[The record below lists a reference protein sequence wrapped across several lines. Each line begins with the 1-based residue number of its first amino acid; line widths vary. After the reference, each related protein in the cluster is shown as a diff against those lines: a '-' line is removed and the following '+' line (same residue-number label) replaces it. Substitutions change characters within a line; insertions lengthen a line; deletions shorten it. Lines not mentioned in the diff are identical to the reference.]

1 MYKVLVIEDEDCV
14 RSNVRDIL
22 ELSDFEPIA
31 ARNGVEGV
39 EMAFRHQPDLII
51 CDVMMPELDGHGVL
65 KRLREEEKTATTPFI
80 FLTARADRTDLRQGM
95 QLGADDYLTK
105 PFTPEELIESVTV
118 RLDKQASVR
127 AQSQEQ
133 MDALRNNLLKALPH
147 EFNTPLNGIIGF
159 ASLLKIESDV
169 IEPDEI
175 REIAEALEHSGR
187 RLHRLVQNYLFYAQL
202 EMIAGDRD
210 KLKPLKEQDAS
221 CSLQS
226 IVPEVAREIASEAER
241 EADLCL
247 ELPEAMVPM
256 GKSYFRKLVQESI
269 DNAFKF
275 SQPGTPVEIAAIA
288 RGGNLVELSIR
299 DRGRGMSPE
308 QIAQIGA
315 YMQFERQLYAQE
327 GSGLGLAIAKRLV
340 EFHGG
345 SLKLECQDGQTLVLV
360 CFGDDV
366 QQN

>member
-1 MYKVLVIEDEDCV
+1 MYKVLVIEDEDFV

-31 ARNGVEGV
+31 ACNGAEGI
-39 EMAFRHQPDLII
+39 EMAFQHQPDLII

-95 QLGADDYLTK
+95 KLGADDYLTK
-105 PFTPEELIESVTV
+105 PFTPEELIESITV
-118 RLDKQASVR
+118 RLKKQASVQ

-133 MDALRNNLLKALPH
+133 MNALRNNLLKALPH

-159 ASLLKIESDV
+159 ASLLKLDSDI

-175 REIAEALEHSGR
+175 REIAESLEHCGR

-202 EMIAGDRD
+202 EIIASDRE
-210 KLKPLKEQDAS
+210 KLKPLKEQNAA
-221 CSLQS
+221 CSLQ
-226 IVPEVAREIASEAER
+226 IVPEVAREIAANAGR
-241 EADLCL
+241 EEDLCL
-247 ELPEAMVPM
+247 DLPEAMAPM
-256 GKSYFRKLVQESI
+256 GKSYFRKLVQELM

-275 SQPGTPVEIAAIA
+275 SPPGTPVEISAIA
-288 RGGNLVELSIR
+288 REGNLIKLSIG

-308 QIAQIGA
+308 QVTQIGA
-315 YMQFERQLYAQE
+315 YMQFERKLYAQD
-327 GSGLGLAIAKRLV
+327 GAGMGLAIVKRLL

-345 SLKLECQDGQTLVLV
+345 TLNVERQDEQTLVSV
-360 CFGDDV
+360 CFSDDAS
-366 QQN
+366 QN